1 MSPSIAIVICLHRPG
16 DGLENVLERLART
29 RGAAQIVVA
38 LDGVEP
44 AVAAKVE
51 VWAARTRHV
60 SVVDLPE
67 SRGVAAARNLALR
80 SVLADYVWFVDD
92 DDEWRHD
99 ALEVLRLELW
109 SRPDILQFRAAYRW
123 GAVGEERPAD
133 GWDHRISLTRAEAGV
148 ALLQGRMHGFLWS
161 KLFRAEVLGKDPFP
175 ALSSQSDVVGV
186 ARAVARAH
194 RIHTVPDVMYT
205 YVRRPGSITRHDGQ
219 RVRNLM
225 EAGGLVVAAL
235 SGAGSDVIGRED
247 AFLAWF
253 VCQGAVRTLV
263 RQSVRD
269 AASVLRTSGV
279 TRAAEGLSLVR
290 AARYAPAAAATV
302 VVLRVSPAAALAAT
316 ALAYRLLDVARRGRH
331 VIRVRRRRPGPLAAE

>member
-16 DGLENVLERLART
+16 DALEDVLEKLERT

-38 LDGVEP
+38 LDGVES
-44 AVAAKVE
+44 AVAAHVRD
-51 VWAARTRHV
+51 WASRTRRV
-60 SVVDLPE
+60 SVVALPE
-67 SRGVAAARNLALR
+67 SQGVAAARNLALR
-80 SVLADYVWFVDD
+80 NVLADYVWFVDD
-92 DDEWRHD
+92 DDEWRDD
-99 ALEVLRLELW
+99 ALEVLREELW
-109 SRPDILQFRAAYRW
+109 SHPDILQFRASYRW
-123 GAVGEERPAD
+123 GAVGEERLAD
-133 GWDHRISLTRAEAGV
+133 GWDHRMSLTRDEA
-148 ALLQGRMHGFLWS
+148 AISLLRGRMHGFLWS
-161 KLFRAEVLGKDPFP
+161 KLFRTEVLGENPFP

-219 RVRNLM
+219 RVRNLV
-225 EAGGLVVAAL
+225 EAGNLVVAAL
-235 SGAGSDVIGRED
+235 GAAGHDVVDRED

-279 TRAAEGLSLVR
+279 TRAAERVSIARV
-290 AARYAPAAAATV
+290 ARYAPAAAATV
-302 VVLRVSPAAALAAT
+302 IALRVSPAVALTAT
-316 ALAYRLLDVARRGRH
+316 ALAYRLLDAGRRVRSALPTRRRGAGSSA
-331 VIRVRRRRPGPLAAE
+331 VV